1 MNLKLPVLSSS
12 TRSRTMIVAGTMLAA
27 LVTGGW
33 LLQRGARTGTFTA
46 YEGAQLFESVF
57 RRVQNDYVD
66 AVTDSALYAKSVDGM
81 LYELRD
87 PYSTFLP
94 PDRFARLNESTSG
107 NYAGLGVEVDLRD
120 GWLIVV
126 APLPGGPA
134 DRAGLQ
140 PGDRIIEI
148 AGKSTKGWTNE
159 EASKLMRGKPGTP
172 VDLKIER
179 PGVTAP
185 LEFKLQ
191 RNTIHQSAVR
201 RTAMF
206 ADGVGYIDL
215 KAFSDSTAK
224 ELNVA
229 VTSLLARGMK
239 TLILDL
245 RTNPGGLLTQGVRVS
260 DLFLNP
266 GEKIVSMR
274 GRIPETNREYA
285 DTAQQSWPD
294 LPLTV
299 LVDGRSAS
307 AAEIVAGAL
316 QDHDRALIVGT
327 PTYGKG
333 SAQTVIPFGDQGGLK
348 ITTARWF
355 TPAGRS
361 ITRRPPSDDEDED
374 ELPPITRERFRTDAG
389 RSVYGGGGIT
399 PDVIAGD
406 SAAPAA
412 EAAFTRALGANVG
425 RFRDAVTDYALFLE
439 GTRGVATP
447 DFVVTGAMREEVW
460 KRMQARGIEISRST
474 YDQAEPIVSRAI
486 AFDIARYVFGAEA
499 EFRRRAAA
507 DKVLQKALD
516 PARAAST
523 EQELLRKATAM
534 APPVDSADTAD
545 AGGGSPRGASGSCS
559 SGLVTLGADWF
570 APFAHQGSRSSDCMA
585 SVPRAW
591 RRRRGTSLPMQR
603 AP

>member
-1 MNLKLPVLSSS
+1 MNLKLPVLSASA
-12 TRSRTMIVAGTMLAA
+12 RSRTLIVAGTMLAA

-33 LLQRGARTGTFTA
+33 LLQRGARTGTFTTF
-46 YEGAQLFESVF
+46 EGARLFESVF
-57 RRVQNDYVD
+57 RHIQNDYVD
-66 AVTDSALYAKSVDGM
+66 PVTDSALYAKSVDGM

-191 RNTIHQSAVR
+191 RSTIHQSAVR
-201 RTAMF
+201 RTALL

-224 ELNVA
+224 ELSGA
-229 VTSLLARGMK
+229 VTALLTRGMT

-260 DLFLNP
+260 DLFLDD
-266 GEKIVSMR
+266 GQKIVSMR

-285 DTAQQSWPD
+285 DTAKQTWPN

-299 LVDGRSAS
+299 LVDARSAS

-316 QDHDRALIVGT
+316 QDHDRAVIVGM
-327 PTYGKG
+327 PTYDKG
-333 SAQTVIPFGDQGGLK
+333 SAQSVIPFGDQGGLK

-355 TPAGRS
+355 TPVGRS
-361 ITRRPPSDDEDED
+361 ITKVRPSDDDE
-374 ELPPITRERFRTDAG
+374 EPGPVKKERFRTDAG
-389 RSVYGGGGIT
+389 RVVFGGGGIT
-399 PDVIAGD
+399 PDVFAGD
-406 SAAPAA
+406 TIAPPA
-412 EAAFTRALGANVG
+412 ETDFLRALGAQTT
-425 RFRDAVTDYALFLE
+425 RFRDAITHYALNLKANHAI
-439 GTRGVATP
+439 TTA
-447 DFVVTGAMREEVW
+447 DFAVVPAMREEIW
-460 KRMQARGIEISRST
+460 NRMRARGIDIQRSVF
-474 YDQAEPIVSRAI
+474 DEAQALVDRQLSYE
-486 AFDIARYVFGAEA
+486 IARYVFGADA
-499 EFRRRAAA
+499 EFRRRASE
-507 DKVLQKALD
+507 DKILKKALD
-516 PARAAST
+516 LARGARS
-523 EQELLRKATAM
+523 EQDLLRRATAE
-534 APPVDSADTAD
+534 APADTAEAV
-545 AGGGSPRGASGSCS
+545 AGGGGGR
-559 SGLVTLGADWF
+559 
-570 APFAHQGSRSSDCMA
+570 
-585 SVPRAW
+585 
-591 RRRRGTSLPMQR
+591 
-603 AP
+603 